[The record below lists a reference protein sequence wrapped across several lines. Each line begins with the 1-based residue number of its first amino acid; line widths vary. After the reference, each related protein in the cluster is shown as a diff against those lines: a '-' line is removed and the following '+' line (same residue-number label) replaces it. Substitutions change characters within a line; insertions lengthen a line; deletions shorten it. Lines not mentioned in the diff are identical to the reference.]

1 MRVSRELFE
10 ASSRVA
16 GAERSRVEEAG
27 GEEGR
32 DESVFGKRLIGMEE
46 SRLVKMVMEKLR
58 EDRGIGWCKE

>member
-1 MRVSRELFE
+1 MCWKLESVQMRVSRELFE

-32 DESVFGKRLIGMEE
+32 DESV
-46 SRLVKMVMEKLR
+46 V
-58 EDRGIGWCKE
+58 W